1 METMQEKTRPRN
13 HEALLALR
21 LRASLLVSQ
30 TESEELL
37 AEVVAVLNG
46 MSFPCAYTLEQM
58 KSVLQE
64 AESDYQNDCFVSHP
78 SISERYGI

>member
-1 METMQEKTRPRN
+1 M
-13 HEALLALR
+13 ALR

-46 MSFPCAYTLEQM
+46 MSFPCAYTREQM
-58 KSVLQE
+58 KSALQE
-64 AESDYQNDCFVSHP
+64 TESDYQNDCFVSHS
-78 SISERYGI
+78 SISERYGILRAVVEKCYARHDEL